1 MARNPW
7 GEAVQN
13 RAEQFGLKRAA
24 VLKTAAQLIRRR
36 GYENVSLG
44 DIADELHIA
53 KPTVYY
59 YFKNKDELARE
70 LITIALGSFLDATDY
85 SSDYPLADGLTG
97 AQRLERFIRRAVRI
111 VLEDVGSS
119 LVTTPSQFLEAG
131 AREQLNIESL
141 PVLVMG
147 EKCIRDGVTDGSL
160 APCDVHSVYL
170 FIIGAL
176 RYLPVWN
183 NGRTTPAKEVSDSLV
198 NMVMGGLKAHRS
210 S

>member
-1 MARNPW
+1 MARKPW

-24 VLKTAAQLIRRR
+24 VLETAARLIRRR

-59 YFKNKDELARE
+59 YFKNKDELVSE
-70 LITIALGSFLDATDY
+70 LITISLGAFLDATDY
-85 SSDYPLADGLTG
+85 HSDYPLADGLTG

-131 AREQLNIESL
+131 TRERLNTESL
-141 PVLVMG
+141 PVLMMG
-147 EKCIRDGVTDGSL
+147 EQCIRDGIADGSL
-160 APCDVHSVYL
+160 EPCNVHTVYL
-170 FIIGAL
+170 FIVGAL
-176 RYLPVWN
+176 RYLPVWSH
-183 NGRTTPAKEVSDSLV
+183 GQMGTAGELSDSLV
-198 NMVMGGLKAHRS
+198 NMIMRGLKAHRS

>member
-1 MARNPW
+1 MARKPW

-13 RAEQFGLKRAA
+13 RAEQFGLKRTA
-24 VLKTAAQLIRRR
+24 VLETAARLIRRR

-59 YFKNKDELARE
+59 YFKNKDELVRE
-70 LITIALGSFLDATDY
+70 LITISLGSFLDATDHR
-85 SSDYPLADGLTG
+85 SDYPLADGLNG

-131 AREQLNIESL
+131 TRDRLNTESL

-147 EKCIRDGVTDGSL
+147 EQCIRDGVADGSL
-160 APCDVHSVYL
+160 AACDIHSTYL
-170 FIIGAL
+170 FIVGAL

-183 NGRTTPAKEVSDSLV
+183 HGQMTPAEDIADSLV
-198 NMVMGGLKAHRS
+198 NMILNGLKARS
-210 S
+210 NP

>member
-1 MARNPW
+1 MARRRW
-7 GEAVQN
+7 GEAVPN
-13 RAEQFGLKRAA
+13 REEQFELKRAA
-24 VLKTAAQLIRRR
+24 VLRTAARLIRRR

-59 YFKNKDELARE
+59 YFKNKDELVRE
-70 LITIALGSFLDATDY
+70 LITLSLSAFLDAANY
-85 SSDYPLADGLTG
+85 QSDYPLAEGLTG

-131 AREQLNIESL
+131 TREQLNTESL

-147 EKCIRDGVTDGSL
+147 
-160 APCDVHSVYL
+160 
-170 FIIGAL
+170 
-176 RYLPVWN
+176 
-183 NGRTTPAKEVSDSLV
+183 
-198 NMVMGGLKAHRS
+198 
-210 S
+210 